1 MPLPPTSQ
9 YDTLTA
15 MITPAI
21 FLTANASLIIS
32 TSNRMSRVVDR
43 IRVLNDLVD
52 RMGRGATD
60 LDYVTERL
68 EHLRDQLRRLE
79 WRNDRIRYA
88 LTTLY
93 IAFTTFVGTSL
104 VLAVDALLRNR
115 LVALPIVLAVAG
127 VGLLLFASVNLA
139 LEALEALRTN
149 RLEIRFYRE
158 LLRPAAG
165 RRAGRSS
172 PAEGTVPVAR
182 SRRRRRD
189 ECILVRLT
197 GWRNGPPSRRRG
209 GIRWMRR
216 SWPC

>member
-1 MPLPPTSQ
+1 MQLIPNDQ
-9 YDTLTA
+9 YNTLTA

-52 RMGRGATD
+52 RLGRGGTD
-60 LDYVTERL
+60 LDYIAERV
-68 EHLRDQLRRLE
+68 EHLRDQLHRLE

-104 VLAVDALLRNR
+104 TLAVDALLSNR
-115 LVALPIVLAVAG
+115 LIALPIVLAVAG

-139 LEALEALRTN
+139 MEALEALRTN
-149 RLEIRFYRE
+149 RLEIRFYRD
-158 LLRPAAG
+158 LFDRRLADGRTADATAPDGNGRAADVPAK
-165 RRAGRSS
+165 
-172 PAEGTVPVAR
+172 
-182 SRRRRRD
+182 
-189 ECILVRLT
+189 
-197 GWRNGPPSRRRG
+197 PPR
-209 GIRWMRR
+209 
-216 SWPC
+216 

>member
-1 MPLPPTSQ
+1 MPLVSNSQ

-52 RMGRGATD
+52 KMGRGETD
-60 LDYVTERL
+60 LDYAAERL

-93 IAFTTFVGTSL
+93 VSFTTFLCTSL
-104 VLAVDALLRNR
+104 ILAVDALLGNR
-115 LVALPIVLAVAG
+115 LIALPILLAVAG

-139 LEALEALRTN
+139 LEALAALQTN

-158 LLRPAAG
+158 LFDRRLADRPAVAAIG
-165 RRAGRSS
+165 PDGISREVEV
-172 PAEGTVPVAR
+172 PAQR
-182 SRRRRRD
+182 
-189 ECILVRLT
+189 
-197 GWRNGPPSRRRG
+197 
-209 GIRWMRR
+209 
-216 SWPC
+216 

>member
-1 MPLPPTSQ
+1 MPLLPTSQ

-79 WRNDRIRYA
+79 WRERPHPLRADNA
-88 LTTLY
+88 LHR
-93 IAFTTFVGTSL
+93 VHD
-104 VLAVDALLRNR
+104 V
-115 LVALPIVLAVAG
+115 
-127 VGLLLFASVNLA
+127 
-139 LEALEALRTN
+139 
-149 RLEIRFYRE
+149 
-158 LLRPAAG
+158 
-165 RRAGRSS
+165 RRHE
-172 PAEGTVPVAR
+172 P
-182 SRRRRRD
+182 
-189 ECILVRLT
+189 
-197 GWRNGPPSRRRG
+197 GPG
-209 GIRWMRR
+209 G
-216 SWPC
+216 

>member
-1 MPLPPTSQ
+1 MPLLPSAQ

-52 RMGRGATD
+52 RMGRGEID
-60 LDYVTERL
+60 LDYRAERL
-68 EHLRDQLRRLE
+68 EHLRDQLHRLE

-104 VLAVDALLRNR
+104 TLALDALLGNR
-115 LVALPIVLAVAG
+115 LVALPILLAVAG

-158 LLRPAAG
+158 LFDRRIADAREVAAG
-165 RRAGRSS
+165 GLAGHGPVTGL
-172 PAEGTVPVAR
+172 PA
-182 SRRRRRD
+182 
-189 ECILVRLT
+189 
-197 GWRNGPPSRRRG
+197 RG
-209 GIRWMRR
+209 
-216 SWPC
+216 